1 MNKVYNIPVKVIA
14 PILTVS
20 RKTSSMNSIEK
31 EIVKKKSK
39 KVLTFLK
46 FHLGDAYESTYFLAS
61 SENFDIYKLERAS
74 YPSIVNLERVNR
86 KRRINKFFEACNFK
100 LPEGGLYIGSVETYA
115 MRRRILIKK
124 YPNFINWIVYLID
137 TIFHRIFPKLSFTQ
151 KFYFYLTKGKN
162 RMLSRAETFGR
173 LYSCGFEIIAE
184 EEIGNELFFVAKKIG
199 IPSFDHQATYGPLIK
214 LRRVGKDGK
223 IFRVYKLRT
232 MYPYSEYLQDYVFK
246 NHQLDEG
253 GKFKNDFR
261 VSPLGRFFRKFWLD
275 EIPMIWNL
283 LKGDMKIIGVRPLS
297 NQYFNLYTK
306 ELQEKRIRT
315 KPGLLPPFYAD
326 MPKTLEEIMDS
337 ELKYLEAYEKA
348 PLATDLKYFWL
359 ILKNILFRGARSK

>member
-1 MNKVYNIPVKVIA
+1 
-14 PILTVS
+14 
-20 RKTSSMNSIEK
+20 
-31 EIVKKKSK
+31 
-39 KVLTFLK
+39 
-46 FHLGDAYESTYFLAS
+46 
-61 SENFDIYKLERAS
+61 
-74 YPSIVNLERVNR
+74 
-86 KRRINKFFEACNFK
+86 
-100 LPEGGLYIGSVETYA
+100 
-115 MRRRILIKK
+115 
-124 YPNFINWIVYLID
+124 
-137 TIFHRIFPKLSFTQ
+137 
-151 KFYFYLTKGKN
+151 
-162 RMLSRAETFGR
+162 
-173 LYSCGFEIIAE
+173 
-184 EEIGNELFFVAKKIG
+184 
-199 IPSFDHQATYGPLIK
+199 
-214 LRRVGKDGK
+214 
-223 IFRVYKLRT
+223 